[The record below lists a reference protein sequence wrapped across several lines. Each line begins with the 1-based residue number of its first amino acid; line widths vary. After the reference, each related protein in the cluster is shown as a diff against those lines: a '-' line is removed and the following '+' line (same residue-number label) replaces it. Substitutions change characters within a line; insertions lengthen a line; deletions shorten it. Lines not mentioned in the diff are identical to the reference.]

1 MRATVIRRHDRG
13 RHQAGPARRRSVM
26 TNFVLTFRGA
36 TDRDLSEAEG
46 AAWMAWFGE
55 LGSAI
60 VDPGSR
66 VGATSTLGAAS
77 SATAVT
83 GYTIIQTDD
92 LEAAVVLAKGCPG
105 LLQGG
110 GVEVG

>member
-1 MRATVIRRHDRG
+1 MSTFI
-13 RHQAGPARRRSVM
+13 
-26 TNFVLTFRGA
+26 LTFRGA
-36 TDRDLSEAEG
+36 TNRILSEADG
-46 AAWMAWFGE
+46 AAWMAWFGG

-83 GYTIIQTDD
+83 GYSIIQAED

-105 LLQGG
+105 LSQDG
-110 GVEVG
+110 GVEVGELIAM